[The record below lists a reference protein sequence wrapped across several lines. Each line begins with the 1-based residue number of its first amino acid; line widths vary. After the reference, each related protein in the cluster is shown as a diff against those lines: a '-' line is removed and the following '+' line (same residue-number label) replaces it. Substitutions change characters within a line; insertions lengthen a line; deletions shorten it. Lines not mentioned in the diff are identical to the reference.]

1 LTISETLA
9 TQGYA
14 PAQFYLAKMYETGG
28 GGLKKDLASAR
39 QWTSRAAESGDR
51 RAMHNLGIAFIEGVG
66 GPKNAVTAAQWFR
79 RAAELGLVDS
89 QYNLAAL
96 YERGLGVSQN
106 AAEAYRWYLIAAK
119 TGDEAAHKRAEQI
132 RSQLNPDAR
141 IVAERAA
148 TAFRPSTPGPTAAV
162 ATATAGLGT
171 DAAGAATVQKALSR
185 LGYYQGP
192 TDGSASPALNLA
204 LAAYQR
210 DQNLTP
216 TGVLDQATVA
226 RLSVFTH

>member
-1 LTISETLA
+1 
-9 TQGYA
+9 
-14 PAQFYLAKMYETGG
+14 MYENGD
-28 GGLKKDLASAR
+28 GGLKKDLSVAR
-39 QWTSRAAESGDR
+39 QWTSRAAENGDR

-66 GPKNAVTAAQWFR
+66 GPKNSVTAAQWFR

-106 AAEAYRWYLIAAK
+106 PAEAYRWYLVAAK
-119 TGDEAAHKRAEQI
+119 TGDESARKRAEQI
-132 RSQLNPDAR
+132 RLQLNPDAR

-148 TAFRPSTPGPTAAV
+148 AAFRPSTPSAPTASV
-162 ATATAGLGT
+162 LTAGLGT
-171 DAAGAATVQKALSR
+171 DASGAATVQKALSR

-210 DQNLTP
+210 DQNLNP